1 MMPRRKLVIGTG
13 KTGKS
18 CINFFQKKKINF
30 KVFDTR
36 KDASKNVVNKDN
48 KTSSLY
54 RFQNYEKGFLNDIE
68 EVIISP
74 GMNPKHK
81 IIDEIKKLS
90 IPLITDIELWHRYS
104 STPVIAV
111 TGTNGKTT
119 TVSMLEHLLNKLD
132 FKSIACGNNGVPI
145 LESLNNHVYRYL
157 ILELSSYQ
165 LEYASNIK
173 TFISLVTNV
182 EDDHFDR
189 HEGYK
194 NYLSVKKRI
203 FLNCD
208 YALCNINL
216 KDVMTDIKKCK
227 NYGFDAKL
235 NKFLINGKVNNKIK
249 LDNDKIVYGNISINF
264 KGLHNLDNL
273 LGVLSISEILNINM
287 RDALSSLSTFKYP
300 THRIQLVKKRNNVCW
315 YNDSKSTNPSATI
328 AAIKYAKK
336 NILLILGGSEKLL
349 DYTKLNPYIDERI
362 KLVIFIGENRQ
373 TIRKQLTVKKAM
385 IDADSIH
392 DAVEIAHKHS
402 HPGDSI
408 LLSPASSSFDMFVD
422 YEERGMEFIKA
433 VNDIIK

>member
-145 LESLNNHVYRYL
+145 LESLNNHV
-157 ILELSSYQ
+157 
-165 LEYASNIK
+165 
-173 TFISLVTNV
+173 
-182 EDDHFDR
+182 
-189 HEGYK
+189 
-194 NYLSVKKRI
+194 
-203 FLNCD
+203 
-208 YALCNINL
+208 
-216 KDVMTDIKKCK
+216 
-227 NYGFDAKL
+227 GF
-235 NKFLINGKVNNKIK
+235 V
-249 LDNDKIVYGNISINF
+249 
-264 KGLHNLDNL
+264 
-273 LGVLSISEILNINM
+273 
-287 RDALSSLSTFKYP
+287 
-300 THRIQLVKKRNNVCW
+300 
-315 YNDSKSTNPSATI
+315 
-328 AAIKYAKK
+328 
-336 NILLILGGSEKLL
+336 
-349 DYTKLNPYIDERI
+349 
-362 KLVIFIGENRQ
+362 
-373 TIRKQLTVKKAM
+373 
-385 IDADSIH
+385 
-392 DAVEIAHKHS
+392 
-402 HPGDSI
+402 
-408 LLSPASSSFDMFVD
+408 
-422 YEERGMEFIKA
+422 
-433 VNDIIK
+433 